1 MTDHNKYDEK
11 VDADHNGSPRDLWR
25 CVSVQTAEEKDATD
39 EGCGASSGQWVYPL
53 VLHRRADF
61 VLNAAGT
68 SLKKQGVSVNYHSI
82 NVWFG
87 STLVF

>member
-1 MTDHNKYDEK
+1 MKRFMQNIKVFEGTCEDDVRTDRRGN
-11 VDADHNGSPRDLWR
+11 R
-25 CVSVQTAEEKDATD
+25 DATD
-39 EGCGASSGQWVYPL
+39 EGCGASLGQWVYPL
-53 VLHRRADF
+53 VLHRWADF
-61 VLNAAGT
+61 LFNAAGT